1 MTKYELVCLFKTKED
16 NYAKGLEAV
25 KALLTDA
32 GAEFLKEEDMGDRPV
47 AYTIKKEDRSHYHF
61 FLIKLDGSQVAIL
74 DEKFKLRDE
83 LLKYLFVKSE
93 K

>member
-16 NYAKGLEAV
+16 NYVKGLEAV
-25 KALLTDA
+25 KALLTEA
-32 GAEFLKEEDMGDRPV
+32 GAEFLKEDDMGDRQV
-47 AYTIKKEDRSHYHF
+47 AYPIKKNDRAHYHF
-61 FLIKLDGSQVAIL
+61 FSLKLEGSKIATIDDQ
-74 DEKFKLRDE
+74 FKLREE

>member
-1 MTKYELVCLFKTKED
+1 MRKYELVCLFKTKED

-25 KALLTDA
+25 KALLTEA
-32 GAEFLKEEDMGDRPV
+32 GAEFLKEEDMGDRSV
-47 AYTIKKEDRSHYHF
+47 AYPIKKEDRSHYHF
-61 FLIKLDGSQVAIL
+61 FFIKLDGSKIANL
-74 DEKFKLRDE
+74 DDQFKLREE

>member
-25 KALLTDA
+25 KALLKDA
-32 GAEFLKEEDMGDRPV
+32 GAEFLKEEDLGDRQV
-47 AYTIKKEDRSHYHF
+47 AYPIKKEDRAHYYLF
-61 FLIKLDGSQVAIL
+61 VLKLDGSKLLSL
-74 DEKFKLRDE
+74 DEQFKLREE
-83 LLKYLFVKSE
+83 LLKYLFIKSE

>member
-1 MTKYELVCLFKTKED
+1 MTKYELVCLFRTKED

-25 KALLTDA
+25 KALLTNA
-32 GAEFLKEEDMGDRPV
+32 GAEFLKEEDMGDKQI
-47 AYTIKKEDRSHYHF
+47 AYNIRKEDRAHYHF
-61 FLIKLDGSQVAIL
+61 FLIKLDGSKIVAL
-74 DEKFKLRDE
+74 DEQFKLKEE

>member
-1 MTKYELVCLFKTKED
+1 MTKYELVCLFRTKED
-16 NYAKGLEAV
+16 NYSKGLAAV

-32 GAEFLKEEDMGDRPV
+32 GAEFLKEEDMGDRAV
-47 AYTIKKEDRSHYHF
+47 AYPIKKEDRSHYHF
-61 FLIKLDGSQVAIL
+61 FLIKLDGSKIFDL
-74 DEKFKLRDE
+74 DEQFKLKEE

>member
-16 NYAKGLEAV
+16 NYAKGLAAV

-32 GAEFLKEEDMGDRPV
+32 GAEFLKEEDLGDKPV
-47 AYTIKKEDRSHYHF
+47 AYQIKKTDRAHYHF
-61 FLIKLDGSQVAIL
+61 FLINLEGSKVKGL
-74 DEKFKLRDE
+74 DEQFKLKDE

>member
-25 KALLTDA
+25 KAILTEA
-32 GAEFLKEEDMGDRPV
+32 GAEFLKEDDMGDRQV
-47 AYTIKKEDRSHYHF
+47 AYPIKKEDRAHYNF
-61 FLIKLDGSQVAIL
+61 FLLNLDGSKIALV
-74 DEKFKLRDE
+74 DEQFKLREE